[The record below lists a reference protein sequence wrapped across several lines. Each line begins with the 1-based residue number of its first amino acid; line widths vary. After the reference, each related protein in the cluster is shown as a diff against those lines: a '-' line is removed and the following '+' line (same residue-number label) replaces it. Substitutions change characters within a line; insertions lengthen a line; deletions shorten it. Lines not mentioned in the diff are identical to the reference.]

1 MLPAPLRNRDK
12 FVCMKRTNIVLDE
25 HLLEEAVKVSGE
37 KTYARTIERALTEM
51 VRRARAR
58 SIEAL
63 AGSGAW
69 QGDLSVMRGDD
80 STVVRESPGVYRT
93 RKRRVAR

>member
-12 FVCMKRTNIVLDE
+12 FVCMKRTNVVLDE

>member
-1 MLPAPLRNRDK
+1 
-12 FVCMKRTNIVLDE
+12 MKRTNVVLDE

-58 SIEAL
+58 SIEAF
-63 AGSGAW
+63 AGSGVW
-69 QGDLSVMRGDD
+69 QGNLSEMRRDD
-80 STVVRESPGVYRT
+80 PAAVREAGGVYRT
-93 RKRRVAR
+93 KRRRVAR

>member
-1 MLPAPLRNRDK
+1 
-12 FVCMKRTNIVLDE
+12 MKRTNVVLDE

-37 KTYARTIERALTEM
+37 KTYGRTIERALTEM
-51 VRRARAR
+51 VKRARAR

-69 QGDLSVMRGDD
+69 QGDLSVMRRDD
-80 STVVRESPGVYRT
+80 PSVVRESSGIYRT
-93 RKRRVAR
+93 KKRRVAR

>member
-12 FVCMKRTNIVLDE
+12 FVCMKRTNVVLDE

-58 SIEAL
+58 SIEAIL
-63 AGSGAW
+63 SGC
-69 QGDLSVMRGDD
+69 V
-80 STVVRESPGVYRT
+80 RT
-93 RKRRVAR
+93 RFGHV

>member
-1 MLPAPLRNRDK
+1 
-12 FVCMKRTNIVLDE
+12 MKRTKVVLDE

-51 VRRARAR
+51 VQRARAR
-58 SIEAL
+58 SIEAY
-63 AGSGAW
+63 AGSGVW
-69 QGDLSVMRGDD
+69 RGDLSEMRRDD
-80 STVVRESPGVYRT
+80 PSVAREAAGIYRT

>member
-1 MLPAPLRNRDK
+1 
-12 FVCMKRTNIVLDE
+12 MKRTNVVLDE
-25 HLLEEAVKVSGE
+25 QLLEEAVRVSGE

-69 QGDLSVMRGDD
+69 QGDLSVMRRDD
-80 STVVRESPGVYRT
+80 PTVVRESSGIYRT
-93 RKRRVAR
+93 KKRRVAR

>member
-1 MLPAPLRNRDK
+1 
-12 FVCMKRTNIVLDE
+12 MKRTNVVLDE
-25 HLLEEAVKVSGE
+25 QLLEEAVKVSGE

-51 VRRARAR
+51 VKRARAR

-69 QGDLSVMRGDD
+69 QGDLSVMRRDD
-80 STVVRESPGVYRT
+80 PSVVRESSGIYRT
-93 RKRRVAR
+93 KKRRVAR